1 MTFRPLQDERSFL
14 LAHNDKED
22 SAMEK
27 IAVVGAGSMAEALIS
42 GIVENKLINSKH
54 IWVTNRRNQEKL
66 NQLAEQYGIQSTYDL
81 EKLLK
86 NATIVILAMKPKDV
100 GAAIEQIKPYLNDQ
114 LLIVSLLAGV
124 SMRSI
129 EMLAGRSIP
138 IIRAMPNTSAAIG
151 QSATALAANSI
162 VTDEELEMVKTMFD
176 TVGLTVCVTESQL
189 DAVTGLSGSGPAYI
203 YYLIEA
209 MEKSAAEIGLE
220 GELAQ
225 QLIVQTLIGA
235 AGMVSKSTKPPQQ
248 LRKEVTSPG
257 GTTEAGLK
265 ILKEHQVQE
274 AFIQCIK
281 EATAQSERL
290 GDALAKDLEDA
301 KH

>member
-1 MTFRPLQDERSFL
+1 
-14 LAHNDKED
+14 
-22 SAMEK
+22 MEK
-27 IAVVGAGSMAEALIS
+27 IAVIGAGSMAEALIS
-42 GIVENKLINSKH
+42 GIVENRLISSDN
-54 IWVTNRRNQEKL
+54 IWVTNRSNQEKL
-66 NQLAEQYGIQSTYDL
+66 NQIKEQYGVQGTYEL
-81 EKLLK
+81 EKLL
-86 NATIVILAMKPKDV
+86 NDATIVILAMKPKDV
-100 GAAIEQIKPYLNDQ
+100 GSAIEQIKPYLTDH

-129 EMLAGRSIP
+129 EMLAEKSIP
-138 IIRAMPNTSAAIG
+138 IVRAMPNTSAAIG

-162 VTDEELEMVKTMFD
+162 VSDKQLEMVKTMFD

-235 AGMVSKSTKPPQQ
+235 AGMVSKSTKPPKQ
-248 LRKEVTSPG
+248 LRQEVTSPG
-257 GTTEAGLK
+257 GTTEAGLR

-281 EATAQSERL
+281 EATAQSVRL
-290 GDALAKDLEDA
+290 GEALAKGLEEPA
-301 KH
+301 KK